1 LGGLFILEKEKNDRE
16 MFINKI
22 KPSIFMIKFIFK
34 IFVLV
39 VILIF
44 FVSPVN
50 AWLDN
55 WKYRV
60 PVVIDSSFDETNYQI
75 KIVKNFQNE
84 YQTGKINEDC
94 SDLRFINRGG
104 EILDYWIEEC
114 DISGESIIWVEVD
127 RLVEQTDNR
136 IYMYY
141 GKENAHSNSDGDKTF
156 IYFDDLEGNNRC
168 PKIFNSPSL
177 AIWETY
183 ENNPIIEPSQQGL
196 DDKSI
201 RGFAPMIDENGYMVI
216 ENGRY
221 IGYYMAFSY
230 EAPEAR
236 IFRIESN
243 GLSRT
248 DWRRE
253 SELVLDHGAYGEWD
267 SKTVATG
274 NVIKLND
281 GNYIMT
287 YVGKNM
293 HNYYGMG
300 IATSHDGINWEKYAE
315 NPVLTEDDFY
325 GPLDNTLISISIPY
339 MIKLSDGRFV
349 MGLEGID
356 PIIQQPYQYAIYLAE
371 SEDGFEWSPM
381 NEGYSVLLPVNETWE
396 DTHTANPKL
405 VEISPGKYL
414 MGYNAANSQ
423 WQLFLAFAYSTD
435 LINWERYE
443 MNPILSGSEE
453 YNDRRLE
460 DPVIIKDDLGSE
472 KIGMYYFGCN
482 DACHVAGSKSGAV
495 IEYATSNQKSVC
507 SSTKDSNRLF
517 ETFQEEIISG
527 NSNSGMFSWLV
538 SYLDGGHVSDRLKLF
553 PGTTRIDFST
563 YFIDPSEATFSTLDW
578 NMEDGAILKFS
589 MDGSEREIVVKTSGG
604 WEETGAT
611 YPLYEWVD
619 IGIFQNSETSY
630 DLYVD
635 DYEINDLELINPSV
649 SASYIVANTKEDGLR
664 DVYID
669 DIRVRKY
676 FSDIPEMTYED
687 EQTRKPDIEAL
698 NINQVSR
705 LTGFIGVME
714 TLMKAF

>member
-1 LGGLFILEKEKNDRE
+1 
-16 MFINKI
+16 
-22 KPSIFMIKFIFK
+22 
-34 IFVLV
+34 
-39 VILIF
+39 
-44 FVSPVN
+44 
-50 AWLDN
+50 
-55 WKYRV
+55 
-60 PVVIDSSFDETNYQI
+60 
-75 KIVKNFQNE
+75 
-84 YQTGKINEDC
+84 
-94 SDLRFINRGG
+94 
-104 EILDYWIEEC
+104 
-114 DISGESIIWVEVD
+114 
-127 RLVEQTDNR
+127 
-136 IYMYY
+136 
-141 GKENAHSNSDGDKTF
+141 
-156 IYFDDLEGNNRC
+156 
-168 PKIFNSPSL
+168 
-177 AIWETY
+177 
-183 ENNPIIEPSQQGL
+183 
-196 DDKSI
+196 
-201 RGFAPMIDENGYMVI
+201 
-216 ENGRY
+216 
-221 IGYYMAFSY
+221 
-230 EAPEAR
+230 
-236 IFRIESN
+236 
-243 GLSRT
+243 
-248 DWRRE
+248 
-253 SELVLDHGAYGEWD
+253 
-267 SKTVATG
+267 
-274 NVIKLND
+274 
-281 GNYIMT
+281 
-287 YVGKNM
+287 
-293 HNYYGMG
+293 
-300 IATSHDGINWEKYAE
+300 
-315 NPVLTEDDFY
+315 
-325 GPLDNTLISISIPY
+325 
-339 MIKLSDGRFV
+339 